1 MNFAFPAKAGLL
13 QGDFNMTSKIFYVC
27 CFVLIL
33 LSVGKPLQGQTASS
47 SVRQPKVAVVL
58 SGGGA
63 KGFAHI
69 GVLKVLEEEGI
80 PVDIIVGTS
89 IGSLIGG
96 IYSLGYTASE
106 VEEIVKK
113 QNWENVLS
121 DNVSRLFLAKN
132 DQAIEQR
139 YLFSL
144 PMNSKNELSLPQ
156 GMIKGQN
163 VLNIFCGLSGNV
175 PANADFSKF
184 PISFACVAA
193 NLENGD
199 EEVLTHG
206 FLPTAMY
213 ASMAIPGVFQ
223 PCERDSLILVDGG
236 VVNNFPVDVAR
247 QLGADIIIG
256 VDIRGHYY
264 DRQKLKSLGE
274 IFNNLINFYSKA
286 KDAQNKSLCNL
297 IIRPD
302 VSGYTTASFSHEAA
316 DTLIKRGENA
326 AGAMREQIRELKSE
340 YHLVQ
345 HDKSRALVIP
355 KKWKITNVRFIGVK
369 EVNKEF
375 LKKTLNLQ
383 FPGNYSYDEIKNS
396 VDRLYG
402 TGGFDKVYFSLSDNA
417 DGKTLN
423 LHISSKEVRS
433 QSIGFKVNT
442 TDAAALL
449 LNATWKD
456 YSRTIG
462 FFSVSAELSANPGL
476 SIVAETNR
484 RDFPDL
490 GFELKGKYQ
499 NYNIYDH
506 GDKIFDADLFYS
518 SATLYLGQSF
528 RNWWKTGLGLQEE
541 YFDGDVFLR
550 DSNTAPLLA
559 NNDKIWLTNAY
570 AYFAFDN
577 MDHFYFPER
586 GSSLYLEFSIN
597 SDFQGTEEFSP
608 ILLLKMNNV
617 LPIGKNTAFLLDLYG
632 RALFNTNYSQIK
644 STLIGGDSYSH
655 YFNYHFPFMGLPPVV
670 MADRFAYVGAIGL
683 RLHISKSQ
691 YFSFILNS
699 LQQGDDIDH
708 LDHSRAVYGG
718 GIKYSLKTIV
728 GPFDIGLGYSNEH
741 NKPTISANL
750 GYWF

>member
-1 MNFAFPAKAGLL
+1 M
-13 QGDFNMTSKIFYVC
+13 C
-27 CFVLIL
+27 CFVLLL
-33 LSVGKPLQGQTASS
+33 LSVCRPLQGQNTSS
-47 SVRQPKVAVVL
+47 SARQPKVAVVL

-96 IYSLGYTASE
+96 VYSLGYTASE
-106 VEEIVKK
+106 VEKIVKS
-113 QNWENVLS
+113 QDWENVLS
-121 DNVSRLFLAKN
+121 DNVSRLFLGKN
-132 DQAIEQR
+132 DQIIAQR

-193 NLENGD
+193 NLENGN

-213 ASMAIPGVFQ
+213 ASMAIPGVFH

-236 VVNNFPVDVAR
+236 VVNNFPVDVAK
-247 QLGADIIIG
+247 QMGADVIIG
-256 VDIRGHYY
+256 VDIRGDYY
-264 DRQKLKSLGE
+264 DRTKLKSLGE
-274 IFNNLINFYSKA
+274 IFANLINFYSKE
-286 KDAQNKSLCNL
+286 KDTENKRLCNL

-302 VSGYTTASFSHEAA
+302 VSGYTAASFSHEAA
-316 DTLIKRGENA
+316 DTLIERGEKA
-326 AGAMREQIRELKSE
+326 AEAMREQIRELKSE

-345 HDKSRALVIP
+345 HDKSRDLVMP
-355 KKWKITNVRFIGVK
+355 EKWKITDVRFHGVK
-369 EVNKEF
+369 EINKDF
-375 LKKTLNLQ
+375 LKKTLDLQ
-383 FPGNYSYDEIKNS
+383 FPGSYSYDEIKNS

-402 TGGFDKVYFSLSDNA
+402 TGGFDKVYFSLNDNA
-417 DGKTLN
+417 KGKTLN
-423 LHISSKEVRS
+423 LHISTTEVRS
-433 QSIGFKVNT
+433 QNIGFKVNT
-442 TDAAALL
+442 TDAAALM

-476 SIVAETNR
+476 SIVAETNK

-499 NYNIYDH
+499 NYNIYNH
-506 GDKIFDADLFYS
+506 GHKIFEADLFYS
-518 SATLYLGQSF
+518 SAALSLGQSF
-528 RNWWKTGLGLQEE
+528 LNWWKTGVGIQEE
-541 YFDGDVFLR
+541 FFDGDVFLKN
-550 DSNTAPLLA
+550 SNTTSILA
-559 NNDKIWLTNAY
+559 NKDKFWLTNAY
-570 AYFAFDN
+570 AYFSFDN

-586 GSSLYLEFSIN
+586 GSRLYVEFTGST
-597 SDFQGTEEFSP
+597 DFQGSGEFSP
-608 ILLLKMNNV
+608 SLLLKMNHV
-617 LPIGKNTAFLLDLYG
+617 LPTGKKTAILLDLYG
-632 RALFNTNYSQIK
+632 RAFFSSDYPQIK
-644 STLIGGDSYSH
+644 TTLVGGDSYSH

-670 MADRFAYVGAIGL
+670 LADRFAYVGMAGI
-683 RLHISKSQ
+683 RLHISDSQ
-691 YFSFILNS
+691 YLSFIFNT
-699 LQQGDDIDH
+699 LQQGSRIDE
-708 LDHSRAVYGG
+708 LNHSHAVYGG
-718 GIKYSLKTIV
+718 GVKYSLKTIV
-728 GPFDIGLGYSNEH
+728 GPLDIGLGYSGAYK
-741 NKPTISANL
+741 KPTVSANL